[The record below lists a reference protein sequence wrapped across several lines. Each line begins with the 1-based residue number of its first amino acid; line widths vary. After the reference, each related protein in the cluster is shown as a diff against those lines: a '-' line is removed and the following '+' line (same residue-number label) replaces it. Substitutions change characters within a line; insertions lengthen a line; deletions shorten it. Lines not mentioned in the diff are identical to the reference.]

1 MRLILASTSERRRR
15 LLAEAGYVFE
25 VRPVEVDETQLGGE
39 MPRAYV
45 ARVAAA
51 KARRVDER
59 DDLVCLGADTVVV
72 HHGRV
77 LGKPA
82 DAAVAAEMLE
92 ELSAGAHDVMT
103 GWACARRGEIVA
115 SGVTITAVTFRPLS
129 RAEITTYIASGE
141 PLDRAGAYAI
151 QGGAGAFVAA
161 IEGSYTNVV
170 GLPMEAVGRAL
181 TKLGISPASP

>member
-15 LLAEAGYVFE
+15 LLTEAGYVFE

-39 MPRAYV
+39 MPREYV
-45 ARVAAA
+45 ARVAAM

-59 DDLVCLGADTVVV
+59 DAVILGADTVVV

-92 ELSAGAHDVMT
+92 ELSAGGHEVMT
-103 GWACARRGEIVA
+103 GWACARGGEIVA
-115 SGVTITAVTFRPLS
+115 SGVTITTVAFRRLS
-129 RAEITTYIASGE
+129 GAEIAAYVASGE
-141 PLDRAGAYAI
+141 PMDRAGAYAI

-181 TKLGISPASP
+181 AKLGISPASP